1 MEYKMAKKKAVKVV
15 KQEERSFSEVE
26 RFAMVGMAAASLS
39 YKSIAAKLGNT
50 NGDEVKAFMHDN
62 NIDIK
67 KETKS
72 QKAGLNPIKGK
83 DGKNIG
89 VVMTEGA
96 AQRSGNVS
104 NPAKSPHIF
113 NIF

>member
-1 MEYKMAKKKAVKVV
+1 MAKKKAVKVV
-15 KQEERSFSEVE
+15 KQEKRSFSEVE
-26 RFAMVGMAAASLS
+26 RFAMIGMASASLS

-50 NGDEVKAFMHDN
+50 NGEEVKEFMSEN
-62 NIDIK
+62 NISVK
-67 KETKS
+67 KETNA
-72 QKAGLNPIKGK
+72 QRAGLNPIKGK
-83 DGKNIG
+83 DGKNLG

-96 AQRSGNVS
+96 AQRPGNVS